1 MGMPRTAR
9 HRVLNVF
16 TEFAFR
22 RLGSSWRLTVAVI
35 TLLIATGCTAPTRTG
50 PTFDATKAPSV
61 KQARIV
67 VLRDKAMG
75 DAIDAGWQ
83 AQLDGVVLGDLKTGT
98 FVYRNVPAGAHKLTF
113 ARGGEMA
120 RESSK
125 ELVAASG
132 RTYVFRLELNE
143 KGKLVT
149 AANSQAGVLPL
160 LIASAAAHA
169 ADDRGLYDFTLLEGP
184 AASEALADLH
194 LAE

>member
-1 MGMPRTAR
+1 MGMPRAAQ
-9 HRVLNVF
+9 HRVFHVF
-16 TEFAFR
+16 TALPFR
-22 RLGSSWRLTVAVI
+22 RLASSWRLTAAVV
-35 TLLIATGCTAPTRTG
+35 TLSMATGCAAPTRTG
-50 PTFDATKAPSV
+50 PTFDSVKAPSA

-75 DAIDAGWQ
+75 DAVDAGWQ

-98 FVYRNVPAGAHKLTF
+98 FVYRNVPAGPHKLTF
-113 ARGGEMA
+113 GRGGEMA
-120 RESSK
+120 HESSR
-125 ELVAASG
+125 ELVAGSG